1 MSRVKNLLVVLL
13 FVTTGACVSSTPA
26 SSGSY
31 INLNEV
37 LEEMK
42 MGGVKD
48 WLMDMEEDA
57 SWMSINEWLDKH
69 GRANQE
75 VYETING
82 PTQDIF
88 DEEDQMMSM
97 VDNLPLHRISKI
109 VIRKANHGVTTT
121 YGGVEFREFIFYD
134 NTGEKFEVTAYGV
147 EKENIIVEVE

>member
-13 FVTTGACVSSTPA
+13 FVTTCAGSTSA

-31 INLNEV
+31 INLNKV

-42 MGGVKD
+42 MGKVKD

-69 GRANQE
+69 GRSNEE

-82 PTQDIF
+82 EQQDIF
-88 DEEDQMMSM
+88 E
-97 VDNLPLHRISKI
+97 
-109 VIRKANHGVTTT
+109 
-121 YGGVEFREFIFYD
+121 YGL
-134 NTGEKFEVTAYGV
+134 K
-147 EKENIIVEVE
+147 